1 MKTKKL
7 FRILSVLLTLALGSA
22 LLVPASAIPNPD
34 YVPTITQQPPERL
47 CVVQGDEIKLEIKAE
62 APKESDGSPLRYQW
76 TQYEY
81 IDWGPGGFVAIEG
94 ARESTLTL
102 PTPVM
107 YLNDADS
114 LYLRCEVTAT
124 LKDGSEAV
132 VTSETCWVF
141 LYYDWDGAMA
151 KVREAWDNGREFGT
165 FAAFSYVIQQLYAL
179 AVTPVAFV
187 QDWRNYESIR
197 SL

>member
-1 MKTKKL
+1 MKNKKL
-7 FRILSVLLTLALGSA
+7 FRILSVLLTLMLGFA

-34 YVPTITQQPPERL
+34 YVPTITQQPHKNL
-47 CVVQGDEIKLEIKAE
+47 FVVQGNEIKLEIQAE

-76 TQYEY
+76 MKYEY
-81 IDWGPGGFVAIEG
+81 IDWGPGGFGAIEG
-94 ARESTLTL
+94 AQESTLTL

-114 LYLRCEVTAT
+114 LYFRCVVTAT

-151 KVREAWDNGREFGT
+151 KVRDAWNNGREFGT

-179 AVTPVAFV
+179 AVTPVQLV
-187 QDWRNYESIR
+187 QHWRNYQSIR